1 MTELTERPRTALL
14 RRAAEQALLAPSVH
28 NTQPWRMVIRP
39 DALELYADRDRQLAA
54 LDPTGRQLVVSC
66 GCALLNARVVL
77 AEAEQRVGIDRLPE
91 SNQPDLMARITL
103 FDGGEP
109 WTPLARLKPQLGRRR
124 TNRREFLA
132 GEVPPQVVYEMANA
146 AAEEDADLFVIAS
159 DQQRRITAELCQQ
172 AEREQWASPAYRAE
186 LRRWTTDDLTR
197 DDGVPAM
204 AVPHVDAGPGREI
217 PIRDFDTRGN
227 AWLPQVRESGRD
239 QCVLLLG
246 VREDSPR
253 GWLRAGEALE
263 RVGLVATRFDH
274 VASMLT
280 QVVEVAETRDRLRD
294 RLGLQM
300 YPMVLLRVG
309 RAPMTPATRRRLSG
323 AVITELDS

>member
-91 SNQPDLMARITL
+91 PTQPDLMARITL

-132 GEVPPQVVYEMANA
+132 EEVPPQVVYEMANA

-204 AVPHVDAGPGREI
+204 VVPHVDAGPGREI

-263 RVGLVATRFDH
+263 RVWLEATRFDH

-294 RLGLQM
+294 RLGLQT
-300 YPMVLLRVG
+300 YPLVLLRVG